1 MIYLALA
8 VVLGAGIYWVFKYA
22 GGRQLDLFSVIMLN
36 YPVCVLIGSLHIFF
50 SIGFDAFGLP
60 TILWSAGIAFL
71 FITMFNLMAEL
82 TKKEGVATSSIV
94 SRVSMILPTL
104 FFFGVHGHA
113 MSLFNWAGLL
123 LALVA
128 VFLLNFKASGGSLVG
143 WLPLIVFIGY
153 GAVDIVLKLAETQ
166 LGHEEGSFHLLST
179 GTFLF
184 AGVYGLIYKGFKGI
198 KMDKKHVGTG
208 VFLGLINY
216 YAILFFLYALNKSSF
231 SAAVIFPLNGIL
243 ILTLATL
250 GSIFIFKEKVSLQ
263 KLIAL
268 GLAVGAIVLLSGD
281 GEL

>member
-22 GGRQLDLFSVIMLN
+22 GQRQLDLFSVIMLN
-36 YPVCVLIGSLHIFF
+36 YPVCVLIGSIHIFF
-50 SIGFDAFGLP
+50 SVGFDAFSVP
-60 TILWSAGIAFL
+60 TILWSAGIALL
-71 FITMFNLMAEL
+71 FITMFNLMAQL

-104 FFFGVHGHA
+104 FFFGIHGHA
-113 MSLFNWAGLL
+113 MSLFNWVGLL

-128 VFLLNFKASGGSLVG
+128 VFLLNFKAKGESLVG
-143 WLPLIVFIGY
+143 WLPLIVFLGY
-153 GAVDIVLKLAETQ
+153 GAVDIVLKLAEMQ

-179 GTFLF
+179 GTFFF
-184 AGVYGLIYKGFKGI
+184 AGLYGLVYKGFKGI
-198 KMDKKHVGTG
+198 KRDKQHVGAG
-208 VFLGLINY
+208 VFLGMINY
-216 YAILFFLYALNKSSF
+216 YAILFFLFALNKSSF

-243 ILTLATL
+243 ILALATL
-250 GSIFIFKEKVSLQ
+250 GSIFIFKEKVSRQ
-263 KLIAL
+263 KLMAL